1 MVDNQGQPRPA
12 FKLEGNQARMVLLIG
27 GLLGVVLLLV
37 GVVLAG
43 NWWTY
48 ITGGIEEWHKHGWNI
63 LLIELCVF
71 GGLALMFG
79 VLQLVRS
86 EERASASTRRM
97 LYGYNAVL
105 ASLLLVTVLAHVNVL
120 SYIQFS
126 VWPFRY
132 LNALHGTYDWTQSTI
147 FTLNPQSKEL
157 LEKLQKPVKVYVM
170 LPLRDEFVSR
180 EVRTLMDNCRAV
192 NNKIE
197 VESLSPD
204 LDQTRILELSK
215 KYQIPEREGML
226 VVYGTEPDEKYEF
239 IRYNDIFS
247 IKEPGFQN
255 PNEKRSIQFTGES
268 ALITKLEFLQGG
280 KEKSVVYFTQDDG
293 ELDLNNQFDEHGVGT
308 LKGRL
313 ERLNYEVK
321 PLKLGTANPE
331 VPDDAAVVVVALD
344 ARRTLPFSDASLK
357 ALRDY
362 MKPSDPK
369 KKKGK
374 LIILFDVIKNPDGSM
389 EQTGLE
395 KLVQEFGVQV
405 GNERLVSANPRLR
418 DPLDVLVLAD
428 PNGHNP
434 AVAVYRE
441 NGYSFPMHEVRTVE
455 ASHTPGAS
463 PEYQVETILLAHPQS
478 FMWKEANLN
487 TDVVTEVQGLRK
499 RDRLDELQKKI
510 SQEPLPVAVAVS
522 EQGPAAAEDAGD
534 PHAFMHRG
542 EQQPRMIVF
551 GDATWVDNK
560 HMGDAGEFDLFTG
573 SLAWLRERPDIG
585 KLEPKERKPFFVKS
599 GNAEQLSWYMFY
611 LPAILV
617 MVGIV
622 GLGANIWVVRR
633 R

>member
-1 MVDNQGQPRPA
+1 MVENQGQPRPP
-12 FKLEGNQARMVLLIG
+12 FKLEGDQAKMVLLIG
-27 GLLGVVLLLV
+27 AILGVVLLLV
-37 GVVLAG
+37 GAVLAV
-43 NWWTY
+43 NWWPY

-86 EERASASTRRM
+86 EERASAGMRRA

-105 ASLLLVTVLAHVNVL
+105 AALLLLTVLVHINVL
-120 SYIQFS
+120 SYVQFS
-126 VWPFRY
+126 VWPFKA
-132 LNALHGTYDWTQSTI
+132 LNALHTTYDWTQSTI

-180 EVRTLMDNCRAV
+180 EVQTLLDNCRAV

-204 LDQTRILELSK
+204 LDANRILELGK

-247 IKEPGFQN
+247 VKQPGFQN
-255 PNEKRSIQFTGES
+255 PNEKPVVQFTGES

-280 KEKSVVYFTQDDG
+280 KEKSVVYFTQDEG
-293 ELDLNNQFDEHGVGT
+293 ELDLNNEFDEQGVGA
-308 LKGRL
+308 LKKRL

-321 PLKLGTANPE
+321 PLKLNTAKPQ
-331 VPDDAAVVVVALD
+331 VPDDAAVVVVA
-344 ARRTLPFSDASLK
+344 RPTLPFTEEALK

-362 MKPSDPK
+362 VKPSDPA

-374 LIILFDVIKNPDGSM
+374 LVILFDVVKNADGTM
-389 EQTGLE
+389 AQTGLE
-395 KLVQEFGVQV
+395 KLAGEFGVQV
-405 GNERLVSANPRLR
+405 GNDRVVAARSR
-418 DPLDVLVLAD
+418 DPLDIIVAAD
-428 PNGHNP
+428 PRGHNP
-434 AVAVYRE
+434 VVALYRD
-441 NGYSFPMHEVRTVE
+441 NGYVLPLPLHEVRTVE
-455 ASHTPGAS
+455 ASHAPGAS
-463 PEYQVETILLAHPQS
+463 PDYQAETLLLAIPQYYI
-478 FMWKEANLN
+478 WKETNLN
-487 TDVVTEVQGLRK
+487 TDVAAEVQDLRK
-499 RDRLDELQKKI
+499 RPDDLVNKMSKEA
-510 SQEPLPVAVAVS
+510 LPVAVAVT
-522 EQGPAAAEDAGD
+522 EQGAPPNPAD
-534 PHAFMHRG
+534 PHAFMNRPQ
-542 EQQPRMIVF
+542 EPRMVVF

-560 HMGDAGEFDLFTG
+560 HMGDTGYFDLFTS

-585 KLEPKERKPFFVKS
+585 KLEPKERKPFFVAS
-599 GNAEQLSWYMFY
+599 GNTEQLSWYMWY

-617 MVGIV
+617 MVGVV